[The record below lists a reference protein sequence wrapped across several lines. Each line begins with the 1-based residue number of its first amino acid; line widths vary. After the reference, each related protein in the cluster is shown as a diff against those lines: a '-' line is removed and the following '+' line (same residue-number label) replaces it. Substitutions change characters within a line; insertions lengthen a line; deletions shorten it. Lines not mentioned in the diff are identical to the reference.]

1 MFLLLHISQE
11 SRWERFMCKADG
23 LSKKRNENTLG
34 GGAWTSSG
42 SIPEKELLFSAVTT
56 IIISARL
63 PPSPY
68 HPLHFAPLKSLCI
81 IFLPL
86 PCLCSSSQVATW
98 CPWNSPG
105 IFFILVSLPGM
116 LFTITL
122 TSLRFSLSYHF
133 LSEAFL
139 KNPVQ
144 NYICHCCTYI
154 YSLLCSWLNYS
165 FLVLITV

>member
-1 MFLLLHISQE
+1 
-11 SRWERFMCKADG
+11 MCKADG

-56 IIISARL
+56 IISARL

-86 PCLCSSSQVATW
+86 PCLCSSSQVAT
-98 CPWNSPG
+98 
-105 IFFILVSLPGM
+105 
-116 LFTITL
+116 
-122 TSLRFSLSYHF
+122 
-133 LSEAFL
+133 
-139 KNPVQ
+139 
-144 NYICHCCTYI
+144 
-154 YSLLCSWLNYS
+154 
-165 FLVLITV
+165 